1 MYVHPAFR
9 ATREHA
15 LRLLR
20 ERAFGALVV
29 PTVAAPTAVHV
40 PFLTYEEVDGSLR
53 VELHVARA
61 NPIHAL
67 VGEGCPALLMCMG
80 PDAYISPDWYGVPN
94 EVTTWTY
101 TAAHLTGTARVLP
114 QSENC
119 AHVDRMVAFFEE
131 QMPGKVPWTAN
142 QVDPHRVAAM
152 MHAIVSIELRVEDL
166 QAQLKLIQHKDELR
180 HRGAI
185 AGLRGQA
192 DAGSHAIADLM
203 QETLDGRTAAKGNT
217 EAMRKCVVAATA

>member
-9 ATREHA
+9 TTRDRA
-15 LRLLR
+15 LRPLR
-20 ERAFGALVV
+20 ERAFGAFVA
-29 PTVAAPTAVHV
+29 PTGAAPTAVHV
-40 PFLTYEEVDGSLR
+40 PFLALEEGDGSLR

-61 NPIHAL
+61 NPIHTL
-67 VGEGCPALLMCMG
+67 VGGGCPALLMCTG
-80 PDAYISPDWYGVPN
+80 PDAYISPDWYGAPD

-114 QSENC
+114 QSENR

-131 QMPGKVPWTAN
+131 RMPGKAPWTADR
-142 QVDPHRVAAM
+142 VDPRRVAGM
-152 MHAIVSIELRVEDL
+152 TQAIVSIEMRVEDL
-166 QAQLKLIQHKDELR
+166 QAQLKLIQHKDEAR

-203 QETLDGRTAAKGNT
+203 QETLDARAAAKD
-217 EAMRKCVVAATA
+217 AAGLG

>member
-9 ATREHA
+9 ATRERA

-20 ERAFGALVV
+20 ERAFGAFVV
-29 PTVAAPTAVHV
+29 PTAAAPTAVHV
-40 PFLTYEEVDGSLR
+40 PFLTYEEANGSLR
-53 VELHVARA
+53 IELHVARA

-67 VGEGCPALLMCMG
+67 IGEGYPALLICTG
-80 PDAYISPDWYGVPN
+80 PDAYISPDWYGTPN

-114 QSENC
+114 QSENR

-131 QMPGKVPWTAN
+131 QMPGKAPWTADR
-142 QVDPHRVAAM
+142 VDPHRVAAM
-152 MHAIVSIELRVEDL
+152 MQAIVSIELQVDDME
-166 QAQLKLIQHKDELR
+166 AQLKLIQHKDELR

-203 QETLDGRTAAKGNT
+203 QGTLDERAAAKG
-217 EAMRKCVVAATA
+217 EVSMEQASSGE